1 MTSLKDLNKLFKNDH
16 LLEWYQDSFLFKKK
30 FVTLQRSIL
39 NKQSINALGFEFL
52 DYVSSSIQKIK
63 FRVYKMIF

>member
-1 MTSLKDLNKLFKNDH
+1 MTSLKDHNKLFKNDH